1 MKDRLVR
8 KRVCH
13 TFAPQTGTKVE
24 ERVTVLC
31 CLNICPLIVTALS
44 AFLSMAKRHL
54 EWILCEQTPRNMI
67 TLS

>member
-1 MKDRLVR
+1 MKERLVW

-13 TFAPQTGTKVE
+13 TFAPQTGTKAE
-24 ERVTVLC
+24 ERVTRLC
-31 CLNICPLIVTALS
+31 CLNIYLLIVTALS